1 MILRLTHF
9 LLSAPLAVVSADLGW
24 ANQVTGS
31 GDRELGRSTDL
42 SLAKRKGQG
51 QLHGGRVW
59 SIEEQRRRET

>member
-42 SLAKRKGQG
+42 SLAKRKGQ
-51 QLHGGRVW
+51 LHGGRVW